1 MNTNKDDNGLQDM
14 VNNIANDISEGI
26 ELNKSNHEHILDE
39 TGQDEGD
46 MMYASDY
53 LSDVLDIQYIVSSSR
68 EYLGA
73 RVLVAFGGPNI
84 WINTQS
90 GIVEG
95 YWWWDTAFASFN
107 DEIDLDDF
115 LSELWDC
122 GA

>member
-1 MNTNKDDNGLQDM
+1 MKNKKDDNGLQDM
-14 VNNIANDISEGI
+14 VNNIANDLNNGI
-26 ELNKSNHEHILDE
+26 ELNIDDHEYIMEE
-39 TGQDEGD
+39 TSQESGD

-53 LSDVLDIQYIVSSSR
+53 LSDVLDIQYIVSGSK

-95 YWWWDTAFASFN
+95 YWWGDTAFASFN
-107 DEIDLDDF
+107 DEIGLDDY
-115 LSELWDC
+115 LSELWEC
-122 GA
+122 I